1 MRLAPS
7 FRTLVLGGLLA
18 AAGPWTAAAQ
28 TTAEID
34 ARLEKSVSYLAS
46 DELEGRG
53 LGTAGLDKAADY
65 IAAEFAQLGLRTELF
80 EGSPFQKFELTIA
93 TELGPADKNKISF
106 TTTKEGAAT
115 ITLALDNDFTPLA
128 VGGSKSFSGGI
139 VFAGYGITAKELKA
153 GDKTLSYDDYA
164 GLNCEGKIVIVL
176 RKEPQQKDKNSPF
189 DGDKNSQHALFNRK
203 IANASEHGAAA
214 IIFVNDGEEIIAR
227 DAELKKVIEISQ
239 AELEKLKQAFAEKK
253 EPTEEEKKAHSEAV
267 AKAETEIA
275 ALQKEAA
282 IGSDRPL
289 PFTGAGPE
297 TTHPNLPIL
306 FATRSSIDR
315 LLEASLGKKLADL
328 EAAIDA
334 DLKPQSAELAG
345 YTATGE
351 TTLISKKAQVKNVVA
366 ILEGEGPLADET
378 IIVGAHYDHLGMGGE
393 GSLAPWTKEIHN
405 GADDNASGTATLL
418 EVAREMVESGKK
430 PSRRIVFIAFTG
442 EEKGLLGSA
451 HYVRQPRFPLENTVA
466 MFNLDMV
473 GRLTNEKLIV
483 YGTGTAKQFE
493 PMVESLAKK
502 YEFALTKQPGGF
514 GPSDHSSFYARKIPV
529 LHLFTDVHSDYH
541 RPSDD
546 SPKLNISGMRRVA
559 QMLVEIVTTTD
570 ADAKRPE
577 YVELKQIETIA
588 GDENRPYFGSI
599 PDFSQTAEGYALSG
613 VVEGGPAAKAGIIAG
628 DIIVKLGDS
637 KITNLQDFDS
647 ALRKYKIGDKVKVTV
662 LRGKETLEKEVTIS
676 ARRRTP

>member
-1 MRLAPS
+1 MTKLHGPFFAALLVVCS
-7 FRTLVLGGLLA
+7 TLQL
-18 AAGPWTAAAQ
+18 AAQ
-28 TTAEID
+28 TDSEIE
-34 ARLEKSVSYLAS
+34 ARIEKSVSYLAS

-53 LGTAGLDKAADY
+53 LGTKGLDKAAEY
-65 IAAEFAQLGLRTELF
+65 IAAEFAKLGLRTELF
-80 EGSPFQKFELTIA
+80 DGKPFQEFELTIA
-93 TELGPADKNKISF
+93 TELGTADNNKLEFVPAD
-106 TTTKEGAAT
+106 AASDKSP
-115 ITLALDNDFTPLA
+115 IKLALETDFTPLA
-128 VGGSKSFSGGI
+128 VGGSKQLKGNI
-139 VFAGYGITAKELKA
+139 VFVGYGITAKELKQ
-153 GDKTLSYDDYA
+153 GDTTISYDDYA
-164 GLNCEGKIVIVL
+164 GLSVEGKIVIIL
-176 RKEPQQKDKNSPF
+176 RKEPQQKDTKSPF

-214 IIFVNDGEEIIAR
+214 VIFVNDGLEIVAR
-227 DAELKKVIEISQ
+227 DAEMKKLLEITE
-239 AELEKLKQAFAEKK
+239 AELAK
-253 EPTEEEKKAHSEAV
+253 EIKEFEAKESPTEEEK
-267 AKAETEIA
+267 AKHADSIAKQKSAIEELEREIA
-275 ALQKEAA
+275 L
-282 IGSDRPL
+282 GSDRPL
-289 PFTGAGPE
+289 AFTGAGGE

-306 FATRSSIDR
+306 FATRSSIDK
-315 LLEASLGKKLADL
+315 LLAASIGKSLATL
-328 EAAIDA
+328 ETEIDS
-334 DLKPQSAELAG
+334 DLKPRSAELTG
-345 YTATGE
+345 WMATGQ
-351 TTLISKKAQVKNVVA
+351 TTLISKKANVKNVVA
-366 ILEGEGPLADET
+366 VLEGEGPLADET
-378 IIVGAHYDHLGMGGE
+378 IVVGAHYDHLGMGGE
-393 GSLAPWTKEIHN
+393 GSLAPWTSEIHN

-418 EVAREMVESGKK
+418 EVAREIVESGKK
-430 PSRRIVFIAFTG
+430 PQRRIVFIAFTG

-451 HYVRQPRFPLENTVA
+451 HYVKQPRFPLENTVA

-493 PMVESLAKK
+493 PLVESLAKK

-514 GPSDHSSFYARKIPV
+514 GPSDHASFYARKIPV

-559 QMLVEIVTTTD
+559 KMLVEIVSTTD

-599 PDFSQTAEGYALSG
+599 PDFGGTTEGYALSG

-628 DIIVKLGDS
+628 DVIVKLGDS

-676 ARRRTP
+676 ARKR